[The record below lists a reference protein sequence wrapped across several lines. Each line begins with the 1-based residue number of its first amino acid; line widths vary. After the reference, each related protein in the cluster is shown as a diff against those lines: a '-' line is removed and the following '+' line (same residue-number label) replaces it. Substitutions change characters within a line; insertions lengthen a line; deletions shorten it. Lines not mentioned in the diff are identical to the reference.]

1 MDVYD
6 VTIKTSVYVL
16 ANSREEAEEIAKKE
30 MGKINAFLP
39 GRTPDFT
46 FDAYHT
52 LSQGERIKRRA
63 INFSEETK

>member
-6 VTIKTSVYVL
+6 VMIKSNMYIL

-30 MGKINAFLP
+30 TEGISDYIPSRAYA
-39 GRTPDFT
+39 FT
-46 FDAYHT
+46 FDAYRT
-52 LSQGERIKRRA
+52 PNQGEYLKRRA